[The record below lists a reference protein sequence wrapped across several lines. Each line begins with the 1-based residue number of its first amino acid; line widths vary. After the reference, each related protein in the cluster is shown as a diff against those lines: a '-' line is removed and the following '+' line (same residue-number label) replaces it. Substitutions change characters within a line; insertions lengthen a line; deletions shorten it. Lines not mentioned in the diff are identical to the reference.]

1 MWSITKTTIFS
12 ENGTEYETYGISKG
26 STTIN
31 DITLNKDKIETL
43 VRLLNELDL
52 SEAHA
57 SDVVED
63 FMAV

>member
-1 MWSITKTTIFS
+1 MWSITKTTIIS

-31 DITLNKDKIETL
+31 DITLNKDKIESL

-52 SEAHA
+52 SEVHA

>member
-1 MWSITKTTIFS
+1 MWSITKTTIIS

-26 STTIN
+26 RTTIN
-31 DITLNKDKIETL
+31 DITLNKDKIESL

-52 SEAHA
+52 SEVHA